1 MLKHITGL
9 YYIDEEDNKIY
20 KSIDED
26 FVPYIEDE
34 ITEVP
39 SKIFIKEKEEK
50 G

>member
-9 YYIDEEDNKIY
+9 YYIDEDNKIY

-26 FVPYIEDE
+26 FVPYIENE

-39 SKIFIKEKEEK
+39 SKIFIEEKEEK

>member
-1 MLKHITGL
+1 MLKHITDL
-9 YYIDEEDNKIY
+9 YYIDEDNKIY

-39 SKIFIKEKEEK
+39 SEIFIEKKEEK
-50 G
+50 R